1 MKFQRRFDMRA
12 VLVSTLSITL
22 LASTVSGVVAPSAI
36 VQAAPAGAATSATPA
51 ADLDRL
57 RIEGFDAIY
66 SLDYHAARDRFESM
80 TKLAPDDP
88 AGYLY
93 LANNLWLETLNSSR
107 RLLTSV
113 YTSGSFYQEVS
124 KDDRVDAKRD
134 RTFAD
139 LIKQAITASRTRLA
153 KDPKDA
159 RALYYHASAVG
170 LRAAYS
176 TSVKRSFRK
185 AIGDANDSI
194 KLHKQVLVLDPTYT
208 DSYLSIG
215 LYDYVIGS
223 LPWHWRVLARFAGL
237 KGSKKRGIE
246 NLEKVVGT
254 GKFTTDDARV
264 VLVGIYNREG
274 QPERSLALLTELGRR
289 YPRNYLFRIEQGAML
304 FNLNRQDEGNKVF
317 AELVADQK
325 TTSTA
330 ADVINYSWGLALF
343 DKGDFQNALERFNAV
358 KQWNKSD
365 AGLVS
370 LSILNG
376 GKSLD
381 AMGKRTE
388 AVAEYQAVLKRE
400 NIFDAHKQAG
410 EYLKKPF
417 APAKK

>member
-1 MKFQRRFDMRA
+1 
-12 VLVSTLSITL
+12 
-22 LASTVSGVVAPSAI
+22 
-36 VQAAPAGAATSATPA
+36 
-51 ADLDRL
+51 
-57 RIEGFDAIY
+57 
-66 SLDYHAARDRFESM
+66 
-80 TKLAPDDP
+80 
-88 AGYLY
+88 
-93 LANNLWLETLNSSR
+93 LNSSR

-134 RTFAD
+134 RTFGD
-139 LIKQAITASRTRLA
+139 LIKQALTASQARLA

-159 RALYYHASAVG
+159 RALYYQASAVG
-170 LRAAYS
+170 LRAAYN

-223 LPWHWRVLARFAGL
+223 LPWGWRVLVRVVGL

-246 NLEKVVGT
+246 NLEKVVQT
-254 GKFTTDDARV
+254 GKLTPDDARV

-274 QPERSLALLTELGRR
+274 QPERSLELLSDLGKR

-304 FNLNRQDEGNKVF
+304 FNLNRREEGDKVF
-317 AELVADQK
+317 SELVSDQRVA
-325 TTSTA
+325 STA
-330 ADVINYSWGLALF
+330 ADVINYSWGLALS
-343 DKGDFQNALERFNAV
+343 DKGDYKSALERFNAV
-358 KQWNKSD
+358 RQWNKSD
-365 AGLVS
+365 AGLTS
-370 LSILNG
+370 LSILNA

-400 NIFDAHKQAG
+400 NTYDAHKQAN
-410 EYLKKPF
+410 EYLKKPYV
-417 APAKK
+417 PVKK

>member
-1 MKFQRRFDMRA
+1 MRA

-22 LASTVSGVVAPSAI
+22 LASTVSGVVAPAAI
-36 VQAAPAGAATSATPA
+36 VQAAPASAAATGTPA

-66 SLDYHAARDRFESM
+66 SLDYQAARDRFENM
-80 TKLAPDDP
+80 TKLAPEDP

-139 LIKQAITASRTRLA
+139 LIKQAITASQARLA
-153 KDPKDA
+153 KDPRDA

-170 LRAAYS
+170 LRAAYN

-223 LPWHWRVLARFAGL
+223 LPWAWRVLARVVGL

-246 NLEKVVGT
+246 NLEKVVQT
-254 GKFTTDDARV
+254 GKFTPDDARV

-274 QPERSLALLTELGRR
+274 QPERSLELLSELGKR
-289 YPRNYLFRIEQGAML
+289 YPRNYLFRIEQGTML
-304 FNLNRQDEGNKVF
+304 FNLNRRDEGDKVF
-317 AELVADQK
+317 SELLSDQRVA
-325 TTSTA
+325 STA
-330 ADVINYSWGLALF
+330 ADVINYSWGLALS
-343 DKGDFQNALERFNAV
+343 DKGDYKSALERFNAV
-358 KQWNKSD
+358 RQWNKSD
-365 AGLVS
+365 VGLTS
-370 LSILNG
+370 LSILNA

-400 NIFDAHKQAG
+400 NIFDAHKQAN

-417 APAKK
+417 VPVKK

>member
-1 MKFQRRFDMRA
+1 
-12 VLVSTLSITL
+12 
-22 LASTVSGVVAPSAI
+22 
-36 VQAAPAGAATSATPA
+36 
-51 ADLDRL
+51 
-57 RIEGFDAIY
+57 
-66 SLDYHAARDRFESM
+66 
-80 TKLAPDDP
+80 
-88 AGYLY
+88 
-93 LANNLWLETLNSSR
+93 
-107 RLLTSV
+107 
-113 YTSGSFYQEVS
+113 
-124 KDDRVDAKRD
+124 VDAKRD

-139 LIKQAITASRTRLA
+139 LIKQAVTASQARLA

-194 KLHKQVLVLDPTYT
+194 KLHKQVLALDPTYT

-223 LPWHWRVLARFAGL
+223 LPWAWRVLARFAGL
-237 KGSKKRGIE
+237 RGSKKRGIE
-246 NLEKVVGT
+246 NLEKVVET
-254 GKFTTDDARV
+254 GRFTQDDARV
-264 VLVGIYNREG
+264 VLVGVYNREG
-274 QPERSLALLTELGRR
+274 QPERSLALLTELGKR

-304 FNLNRQDEGNKVF
+304 FNLNRRDEGNKVF
-317 AELVADQK
+317 SELAADQRVA
-325 TTSTA
+325 STA
-330 ADVINYSWGLALF
+330 TDVINYSWGIALF
-343 DKGDFQNALERFNAV
+343 DKSDYQTALERFNAV

-370 LSILNG
+370 QSILNG

-400 NIFDAHKQAG
+400 DIFGAHKQAN

-417 APAKK
+417 SPPKK